1 MQRRRDA
8 AVILAVLVLTG
19 GCTASTTTTG
29 PASVVASA
37 PAGSAS
43 ATGSASGSMAASAPS
58 ASAVATGMC
67 RTIDL
72 AAATA
77 LLGGT
82 PKQLAAPAGSAASA
96 TKIDGCSYTGTD
108 PTLGYD
114 VIRQPGPARTFVEAA
129 KAAISGQPNIVPF
142 AVSLGDDAFG
152 FTTSVGAKTMAR
164 IEVAKGD
171 ISVAVAST
179 ATDPAKAQSV
189 ALEAAKRLVGAF

>member
-1 MQRRRDA
+1 MQRCRGV
-8 AVILAVLVLTG
+8 AVTLAVLVLAG
-19 GCTASTTTTG
+19 GCAASTTTTG

-37 PAGSAS
+37 PAGSA
-43 ATGSASGSMAASAPS
+43 TGSAAASAPS
-58 ASAVATGMC
+58 ATAVATGMC

-82 PKQLAAPAGSAASA
+82 PKQLAAPAGSAANA

-114 VIRQPGPARTFVEAA
+114 VIRQPGPAATFVEAA
-129 KAAISGQPNIVPF
+129 KAAISKEPNIVPF

-164 IEVAKGD
+164 IEVAKGN
-171 ISVAVAST
+171 ISVAVSST

>member
-8 AVILAVLVLTG
+8 AVVLTVLVLTG

-29 PASVVASA
+29 PASVVAPGGSA
-37 PAGSAS
+37 SAAGSAS
-43 ATGSASGSMAASAPS
+43 GNTAASVPS

-77 LLGGT
+77 LLGGA
-82 PKQLAAPAGSAASA
+82 PKQLAASAGSAARA

-108 PTLGYD
+108 PNLGYD
-114 VIRQPGPARTFVEAA
+114 VIRQPGPASPFVEAA
-129 KAAISGQPNIVPF
+129 KAAISGEPNIVPF

-152 FTTSVGAKTMAR
+152 FTTSLGAKTMAR

-171 ISVAVAST
+171 ISVAVSST

-189 ALEAAKRLVGAF
+189 ALEAAKRLIGAF

>member
-1 MQRRRDA
+1 MQRRRNA
-8 AVILAVLVLTG
+8 AVILAVLVLSG
-19 GCTASTTTTG
+19 GCTASTTTQGST
-29 PASVVASA
+29 SVVAS

-43 ATGSASGSMAASAPS
+43 AASSVSGGTAASTPS
-58 ASAVATGMC
+58 ATAVPTGMC

-82 PKQLAAPAGSAASA
+82 PKQLAAPAGSAAGA

-114 VIRQPGPARTFVEAA
+114 VIRQQGPAKTFVEAA
-129 KAAISGQPNIVPF
+129 KAALNAEPKVVPF
-142 AVSLGDDAFG
+142 AVSLGDDSFG
-152 FTTSVGAKTMAR
+152 FTTSVGSKTMAR

-171 ISVAVAST
+171 ISVAVLST

-189 ALEAAKRLVGAF
+189 ALEAAKRLTDSF

>member
-1 MQRRRDA
+1 MQRRRNA
-8 AVILAVLVLTG
+8 AVILAILVLSG
-19 GCTASTTTTG
+19 GCTASTTTPG
-29 PASVVASA
+29 SASVVAS

-43 ATGSASGSMAASAPS
+43 AASSVSGGTAASTPS
-58 ASAVATGMC
+58 ATAVATGMC

-82 PKQLAAPAGSAASA
+82 PKQLAATAGSAARA

-114 VIRQPGPARTFVEAA
+114 VIRQPGPAKTFVEAA
-129 KAAISGQPNIVPF
+129 KAALNAEPKVVPF
-142 AVSLGDDAFG
+142 AVSLGDDSFG
-152 FTTSVGAKTMAR
+152 FTTSVGSKTMAR

-171 ISVAVAST
+171 ISVAVSST

-189 ALEAAKRLVGAF
+189 ALEAAKRLTDAF

>member
-8 AVILAVLVLTG
+8 AVVLTVLVLTG

-29 PASVVASA
+29 PASVVAPGGSA
-37 PAGSAS
+37 SAAGSAS
-43 ATGSASGSMAASAPS
+43 GNTAASVPS

-129 KAAISGQPNIVPF
+129 KAAISKEPNIVPF

-152 FTTSVGAKTMAR
+152 FTTSVGPKTMAR
-164 IEVAKGD
+164 IEVAKGN
-171 ISVAVAST
+171 ISVAVSST

-189 ALEAAKRLVGAF
+189 AFEAAKRLVGAF

>member
-1 MQRRRDA
+1 MDRRMSA
-8 AVILAVLVLTG
+8 AVTVAVLVLAG
-19 GCTASTTTTG
+19 GCTSSTTTTG
-29 PASVVASA
+29 PASAVAQS
-37 PAGSAS
+37 PVGSAS
-43 ATGSASGSMAASAPS
+43 AGVSSSGSTAASAPS

-82 PKQLAAPAGSAASA
+82 PKQLAAPAGSAGSA

-108 PTLGYD
+108 PALGYD
-114 VIRQPGPARTFVEAA
+114 VVRQSGPAKTFVEAA
-129 KAAISGQPNIVPF
+129 KAALNGQPNIVLF
-142 AVSLGDDAFG
+142 AVPLGDDGFG

-164 IEVAKGD
+164 IQVAKGNITVD
-171 ISVAVAST
+171 VSST

>member
-1 MQRRRDA
+1 MQRRRGV
-8 AVILAVLVLTG
+8 AVALAVLVLAG
-19 GCTASTTTTG
+19 GCAASTTTTG

-37 PAGSAS
+37 PAGTAS
-43 ATGSASGSMAASAPS
+43 AAGSTAAPS

-82 PKQLAAPAGSAASA
+82 PKQLAASAGSATSA

-114 VIRQPGPARTFVEAA
+114 VIRQPGPASTFVEAA
-129 KAAISGQPNIVPF
+129 KAAMSKEPNIVPF

-152 FTTSVGAKTMAR
+152 FTTSVGAKKMAR
-164 IEVAKGD
+164 IEVAKGN
-171 ISVAVAST
+171 ISVAVSSS

>member
-1 MQRRRDA
+1 MKRRRDA
-8 AVILAVLVLTG
+8 AVVLAVLVLTG

-43 ATGSASGSMAASAPS
+43 ATGSAAASAPS

-129 KAAISGQPNIVPF
+129 KAAISKEPNIVPF

-152 FTTSVGAKTMAR
+152 FTTSVGAKKVAR

-171 ISVAVAST
+171 ISVAVSST

-189 ALEAAKRLVGAF
+189 ALEAAKRLTEAF

>member
-1 MQRRRDA
+1 MKRRRDA
-8 AVILAVLVLTG
+8 AVVLAVLVLAG
-19 GCTASTTTTG
+19 GCAASTTTTG

-43 ATGSASGSMAASAPS
+43 ATGSAAASAPS

-129 KAAISGQPNIVPF
+129 KAAISKEPNIVPF

-152 FTTSVGAKTMAR
+152 FTTSVGPKTMAR
-164 IEVAKGD
+164 IEVAKGN
-171 ISVAVAST
+171 ISVAVSST

>member
-1 MQRRRDA
+1 MKRRRDA
-8 AVILAVLVLTG
+8 AVVLAVLVLAG
-19 GCTASTTTTG
+19 GCAASTTTTG

-43 ATGSASGSMAASAPS
+43 ATGSAAASAPS

-129 KAAISGQPNIVPF
+129 KAAISKEPNIVPF

-152 FTTSVGAKTMAR
+152 FTTSVGPKTMAR
-164 IEVAKGD
+164 IEVAKGN
-171 ISVAVAST
+171 ISVAVSST

-189 ALEAAKRLVGAF
+189 AFEAAKRLVGAF